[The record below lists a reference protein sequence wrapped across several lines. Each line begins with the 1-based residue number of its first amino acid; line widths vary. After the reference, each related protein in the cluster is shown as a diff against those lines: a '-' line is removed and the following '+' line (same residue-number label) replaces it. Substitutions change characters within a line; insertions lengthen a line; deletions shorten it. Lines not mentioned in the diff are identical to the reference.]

1 VLWGDRVGALSEEDP
16 VTTIRVGKRQRFTSV
31 DRKAINDASLSFRTR
46 GILVWLLDKPDDWQT
61 TADRIETQGTEGRE
75 AIAASLK
82 ELERAGYLVRDRK
95 RDPESGKWVVDWTV
109 YERPPTANR
118 RRLTVD
124 GYPDTGTRTLITEDG
139 ELKTDLGKLREKAD
153 PGCPQCQGIGS
164 FYRAGAGTDAP
175 CDCTRREDLHKS
187 ADAEV

>member
-1 VLWGDRVGALSEEDP
+1 M
-16 VTTIRVGKRQRFTSV
+16 TTIRVGKRQRFTSV

-61 TADRIETQGTEGRE
+61 TADKIETQGTEGRE

-95 RDPESGKWVVDWTV
+95 RHHESGKWAVDWTV

-118 RRLTVD
+118 SGLTVD
-124 GYPDTGTRTLITEDG
+124 GYPHTGTRTVRTEDG
-139 ELKTDLGKLREKAD
+139 ELKTDLGQVVEKAD
-153 PGCPQCQGIGS
+153 PDCPQCQGKGI

-175 CDCTRREDLHKS
+175 CDCTRLDDLHKS
-187 ADAEV
+187 ADTAV